1 MRLMVLLA
9 FAARGARAL
18 RSGGGARARLPSLR
32 SPRPSLGPRRTST
45 LDQPAVRPFLGA
57 GEALPSKYD
66 FSTEGSLYA
75 WWEARGLFEP
85 SDAEH
90 PRGAY
95 TCPMPPPNVTGRLHL
110 GHAMFVALQD
120 ILARFHR
127 ARGRPTLWLPGT
139 DHAGIATQ
147 LLVERALASEGSPT
161 RTELG
166 RDKFLERVWRWK
178 DENGGAI
185 TSQMRRLGASA
196 DWSREKFTL
205 DDDMSR
211 AVTEAFVRLHE
222 KGLVYRGSRMVNW
235 SPNLGTAVSDLEVE
249 FEEREGL
256 LYYFKYGVAGSD
268 DFLPVATSRP
278 ETILGDTAVC
288 VNPADDRYAHL
299 VGEECVVPMSGGRT
313 VPILADDYVDIEFG
327 TGALKV
333 TPGHDANDYEIGL
346 RQDLPV
352 INILNGDGTLNDNGG
367 AYAGLDRFACR
378 KQIWADM
385 DEAGLVIKT
394 EKYASRVPISQR
406 GGEVIEPLVSTQWF
420 VNTTV
425 MGARGVDAVRN
436 GDIKIVPKRF
446 EKEWYNWLENIQD
459 WCVSRQL
466 WWGHQ
471 IPVWYAAGH
480 DGYFCARSE
489 DDARDQAR
497 AAGVDD
503 ATALAR
509 DPDVLDTWFS
519 SGLWPFATVGWP
531 DETPDFSKFYPA
543 TCLET
548 GYDILF
554 FWVARMVMM
563 GLEFTGESPFEV
575 IYMHGLVRD
584 KNNEKMSKT
593 KGNVVDPLDVVDEF
607 GADALRF
614 SLVTGVTP
622 GQDVPLS
629 MDKVKENRNFCN
641 KIWNAARFLEPK
653 LAGATPSDG
662 PVEAAELAAMPVFE
676 RYIVS
681 KAHECAEASAAALE
695 DYAIGDAGRR
705 AYEFFYNEFADWYVE
720 VSKTRSGEDVEVS
733 QRALAYAFE
742 VCLKLIHP
750 FMPHV
755 TEFLWQKLYNGAGD
769 ETAALMAAPYPAL
782 EGAALASDE
791 DAVRLMES
799 WKGLVRALRNI
810 RAEYG
815 IEPAVK
821 TGPTIVCEDAALAD
835 LITSELKAL
844 ALLSKVDPDRVAV
857 VAAKADATIDADA
870 VQLVVADGLEVY
882 LPQADLA
889 KDVAKEL
896 DRLGRQA
903 EKLAKD
909 IAGLEGRLKNP
920 GFADKAPPKVVD
932 ETRAQLA
939 EKVEQKAT
947 LDASIA
953 DLEASK

>member
-1 MRLMVLLA
+1 MVLLA

-75 WWEARGLFEP
+75 WWEAQGLFEP

-147 LLVERALASEGSPT
+147 LLVERALASEGSPS

-235 SPNLGTAVSDLEVE
+235 SPNLGTA
-249 FEEREGL
+249 
-256 LYYFKYGVAGSD
+256 YGVAGSD

-299 VGEECVVPMSGGRT
+299 VGKECVVPMSGGRR

-378 KQIWADM
+378 KRIWADM

-480 DGYFCARSE
+480 DGYFARGPR
-489 DDARDQAR
+489 ATRAQAR

-503 ATALAR
+503 GTALTR

-531 DETPDFSKFYPA
+531 DATPDFSKFYPA

-641 KIWNAARFLEPK
+641 KIWSAARFLEPK

-662 PVEAAELAAMPVFE
+662 PIQAAELAAMPVFE
-676 RYIVS
+676 RYI
-681 KAHECAEASAAALE
+681 
-695 DYAIGDAGRR
+695 
-705 AYEFFYNEFADWYVE
+705 FFYNEFADWYVE
-720 VSKTRSGEDVEVS
+720 VSKTRSGDDAEAS

-769 ETAALMAAPYPAL
+769 ERAALMAAPYPAL
-782 EGAALASDE
+782 EGAALAFDE
-791 DAVRLMES
+791 SAVRLMES

-857 VAAKADATIDADA
+857 VAAKADANIDADA

>member
-1 MRLMVLLA
+1 
-9 FAARGARAL
+9 
-18 RSGGGARARLPSLR
+18 
-32 SPRPSLGPRRTST
+32 
-45 LDQPAVRPFLGA
+45 
-57 GEALPSKYD
+57 
-66 FSTEGSLYA
+66 
-75 WWEARGLFEP
+75 
-85 SDAEH
+85 
-90 PRGAY
+90 
-95 TCPMPPPNVTGRLHL
+95 
-110 GHAMFVALQD
+110 
-120 ILARFHR
+120 
-127 ARGRPTLWLPGT
+127 
-139 DHAGIATQ
+139 
-147 LLVERALASEGSPT
+147 
-161 RTELG
+161 
-166 RDKFLERVWRWK
+166 
-178 DENGGAI
+178 
-185 TSQMRRLGASA
+185 
-196 DWSREKFTL
+196 
-205 DDDMSR
+205 
-211 AVTEAFVRLHE
+211 
-222 KGLVYRGSRMVNW
+222 
-235 SPNLGTAVSDLEVE
+235 
-249 FEEREGL
+249 
-256 LYYFKYGVAGSD
+256 
-268 DFLPVATSRP
+268 
-278 ETILGDTAVC
+278 
-288 VNPADDRYAHL
+288 
-299 VGEECVVPMSGGRT
+299 
-313 VPILADDYVDIEFG
+313 
-327 TGALKV
+327 
-333 TPGHDANDYEIGL
+333 
-346 RQDLPV
+346 
-352 INILNGDGTLNDNGG
+352 
-367 AYAGLDRFACR
+367 
-378 KQIWADM
+378 
-385 DEAGLVIKT
+385 
-394 EKYASRVPISQR
+394 
-406 GGEVIEPLVSTQWF
+406 
-420 VNTTV
+420 
-425 MGARGVDAVRN
+425 
-436 GDIKIVPKRF
+436 
-446 EKEWYNWLENIQD
+446 
-459 WCVSRQL
+459 
-466 WWGHQ
+466 
-471 IPVWYAAGH
+471 
-480 DGYFCARSE
+480 
-489 DDARDQAR
+489 
-497 AAGVDD
+497 
-503 ATALAR
+503 
-509 DPDVLDTWFS
+509 
-519 SGLWPFATVGWP
+519 
-531 DETPDFSKFYPA
+531 
-543 TCLET
+543 
-548 GYDILF
+548 
-554 FWVARMVMM
+554 MVMM

-662 PVEAAELAAMPVFE
+662 PIQAKELAAMPVFE

-782 EGAALASDE
+782 EGAALAADE

-835 LITSELKAL
+835 LITAELKAL

-857 VAAKADATIDADA
+857 VAAKADAAIDADA